1 MPEPEVIV
9 CDTSLVAVLERASA
23 EPIRL
28 AHWSEDM
35 RARLDRAVLAISVVA
50 EAEMRAGWAYANWG
64 RRRVAAAELRLRAY
78 LTIPVDRDT
87 LEAWSQL
94 SAESKANGWNVSDN
108 DLWIAAT
115 SLSRGLPLATCDGDQ
130 RRIVASGLEVIF
142 LAATPGPQG

>member
-1 MPEPEVIV
+1 M

-23 EPIRL
+23 EPTRL

-78 LTIPVDRDT
+78 LTIPLDRDT

-94 SAESKANGWNVSDN
+94 SAESKQTAGTCRTTTSGSPPPRCRGVCRS
-108 DLWIAAT
+108 LRAT
-115 SLSRGLPLATCDGDQ
+115 AINAESWRRDSR
-130 RRIVASGLEVIF
+130 
-142 LAATPGPQG
+142 